1 MEKIYPKKNML
12 AKISI
17 NFKKL
22 DFLSLRVRL
31 TLGVAIVSALG
42 LGSVAIWI
50 SWKMQQILVT
60 THKQTIQYIAARFPQ
75 DVEIYMETV
84 PLETSVQKAIDN
96 LTDNNTSLW
105 VENTQSKIIAKS
117 VNFNPQLVSFK
128 NVPPLPE
135 VHQIKQGYW
144 LLCSTPLKVKNT
156 DLGKFYIA
164 QNITGEQVMFLSLF
178 RSLSI
183 ATLVAIAGM
192 VVAIAFYIKHSLQ
205 PLQRISQLTEKISV
219 DRLKQAHIDLKNA
232 PSEVQELAQTLEQML
247 LRLSESWENQRQLLS
262 NVSHELRTPLTIVSG
277 YLQSTLR
284 RGDNLTEMQK
294 EALST
299 ARSEADRTIQLLQ
312 DLLDLSRADSGRI
325 HLQIEEIII
334 NNLVAEIVGMAKK
347 YSNRAIE
354 LESPTE
360 TTTIKADPNRF
371 KQVLLNLID
380 NAVKYSASSQPITV
394 KIKAQ
399 ARAIIEVCD
408 RGIGIPLAQQTR
420 IFERFY
426 RVDEARA
433 RRSGGT
439 GLGLSITK
447 TLVEAMGGDI
457 YVRSQP
463 EKGSTFTVT
472 FPLA

>member
-1 MEKIYPKKNML
+1 ML
-12 AKISI
+12 ARIST

-42 LGSVAIWI
+42 LGSVATWI
-50 SWKMQQILVT
+50 SWTMQRILVT
-60 THKQTIQYIAARFPQ
+60 THKQTIQYIAARFPH
-75 DVEIYMETV
+75 DVEIYSEMIS
-84 PLETSVQKAIDN
+84 LETGVQRAIDN
-96 LTDNNTSLW
+96 LSDPNTLLW
-105 VENTQSKIIAKS
+105 VENTQGKIIAKS
-117 VNFNPQLVSFK
+117 IKFNPQLVSLK

-135 VHQIKQGYW
+135 VHQIDQRYW
-144 LLCSTPLKVKNT
+144 LLCSTPLEVKNVA
-156 DLGKFYIA
+156 LGQFYIA

-205 PLQRISQLTEKISV
+205 PLQKISQLTEKISV
-219 DRLKQAHIDLKNA
+219 NQLKQAHIDLKNA

-247 LRLSESWENQRQLLS
+247 LRLSESWENQRQLIS

-284 RGDNLTEMQK
+284 RGNNLTEMQK
-294 EALST
+294 EALTT
-299 ARSEADRTIQLLQ
+299 AASEADRTIQLLQ

-325 HLQIEEIII
+325 HLQMKEIVI
-334 NNLVAEIVGMAKK
+334 NDLVAEIIGMARK
-347 YSNRAIE
+347 YSNRNIE
-354 LESPTE
+354 LESPSE
-360 TTTIKADPNRF
+360 IIIIKTDSNRF

-380 NAVKYSASSQPITV
+380 NAVKYSPSEQPITV
-394 KIKAQ
+394 RIKAQ
-399 ARAIIEVCD
+399 AQAIIEVCD

-433 RRSGGT
+433 RSSGGT
-439 GLGLSITK
+439 GLGLSIVK
-447 TLVEAMGGDI
+447 TLVEAMGGHI

-463 EKGSTFTVT
+463 ERGSTFTIT